1 MANKYDVDM
10 LKRTIELLL
19 ERYPELKEDEE
30 LKADMLEGSTD
41 FRETMEKL
49 LRRTQDNIY
58 LSKAC
63 QEAERDINDRRK
75 RFDKRVEF
83 GRELMKRLLEA
94 ANVRKMEFPTSTIS
108 LMNTAPQVVIL
119 NEYEIPDDFMRI
131 KKEPNKVLLKEMLE
145 KMDVPGVTLSNGG
158 TSLVIR
164 GA

>member
-30 LKADMLEGSTD
+30 LKANMLEGSTD

-94 ANVRKMEFPTSTIS
+94 ANVRKMELPTATIS

>member
-94 ANVRKMEFPTSTIS
+94 ANVRKMEFPTATIS

-145 KMDVPGVTLSNGG
+145 KMDVPGVMLSNGG

>member
-94 ANVRKMEFPTSTIS
+94 ANVRKMEFPTATIS

-145 KMDVPGVTLSNGG
+145 KMNVPGVTLSNGG

>member
-41 FRETMEKL
+41 FRETMEKF

-94 ANVRKMEFPTSTIS
+94 ANVRKMEFPTATIS